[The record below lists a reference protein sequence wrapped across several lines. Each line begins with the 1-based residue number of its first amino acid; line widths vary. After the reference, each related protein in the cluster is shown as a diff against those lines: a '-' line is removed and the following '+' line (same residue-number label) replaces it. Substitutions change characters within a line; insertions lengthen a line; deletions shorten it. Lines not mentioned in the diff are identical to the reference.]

1 MFNDKIPTGF
11 ISVEDAIKLIESDTR
26 TNATVDA
33 DFLFRNIPF
42 LRVDGNYTIRK
53 LKHENGKV
61 VEDGETFVHIDSD
74 YHRAMLEHCIVEHYK
89 QATGRDIDPSQI
101 GIKRLST
108 TVDDEQNP
116 QGRIT
121 RNKSS
126 KTKVGDSLQSGTVKN
141 VEE

>member
-1 MFNDKIPTGF
+1 MFYDKIPTGF

-26 TNATVDA
+26 ANAKVDA

-42 LRVDGNYTIRK
+42 LRVDGNYTIKK
-53 LKHENGKV
+53 LKHEKGKV

-89 QATGRDIDPSQI
+89 QATGLDIDPEQI
-101 GIKRLST
+101 GIKKLST
-108 TVDDEQNP
+108 TVDDEKNP
-116 QGRIT
+116 SGRIT
-121 RNKSS
+121 KNRNS
-126 KTKVGDSLQSGTVKN
+126 KTKVGDEIISGVVQN